1 METKVLSAQ
10 EPETAKLAAELAIPQ
25 LVLWHTEDKN
35 YQNRKELYTAEA
47 REHYQGDLYVPND
60 LEVIEL

>member
-1 METKVLSAQ
+1 MADA
-10 EPETAKLAAELAIPQ
+10 AKLATQLSIPH

-35 YQNRKELYTAEA
+35 YANRKALYTAEA
-47 REHYQGDLYVPND
+47 REHYAGDLYIPND